1 MNKRG
6 VIILSTLFGLFA
18 LTFGVLGVRALTLG
32 PDPARPDQAQL
43 AARTLAAN
51 QLEKKIAMA
60 RANTPPALPAV
71 PDRVQ
76 VSASTPGA
84 SNSGATSNGVAAAT
98 PVQATPPTTQA
109 RGGEYYDEGEEYGDD
124 GNDYESARGDDRGYG
139 GDDEDD

>member
-76 VSASTPGA
+76 VSASAGSA
-84 SNSGATSNGVAAAT
+84 SNDGATSNGVAAAA
-98 PVQATPPTTQA
+98 PVQATPPATQA
-109 RGGEYYDEGEEYGDD
+109 RGGEYYDDGEEYQA
-124 GNDYESARGDDRGYG
+124 ERGDDRGYG
-139 GDDEDD
+139 GDNEDD

>member
-6 VIILSTLFGLFA
+6 IIILSTLFGLFA
-18 LTFGVLGVRALTLG
+18 LSFGVLGVRALTLG
-32 PDPARPDQAQL
+32 PDPARPTDAQL
-43 AARTLAAN
+43 AARTVAAN
-51 QLEKKIAMA
+51 QLERKIQAA

-76 VSASTPGA
+76 VSASTGGAAGSNRSGGA
-84 SNSGATSNGVAAAT
+84 SAAA

-124 GNDYESARGDDRGYG
+124 GDDYETERGDDRGYG
-139 GDDEDD
+139 GDNEDD